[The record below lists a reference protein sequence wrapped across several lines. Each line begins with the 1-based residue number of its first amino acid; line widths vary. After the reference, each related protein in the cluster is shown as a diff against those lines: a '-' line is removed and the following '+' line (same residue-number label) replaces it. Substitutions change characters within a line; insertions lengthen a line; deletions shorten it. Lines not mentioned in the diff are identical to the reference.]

1 VELDFMVWA
10 KVMYGDAFCK
20 YMTSNYEPV
29 DFLFRLAEKTG
40 VVLMDGGGF
49 GGPPWS
55 IRISLA
61 NLDDADYA
69 KIGKY
74 MVESATEYVEA
85 WKASE
90 LVRSGPTAG
99 KGQTLKAGAAKRV
112 AKKAAKKVAKTAVK
126 KAVKQADTAAKSA
139 KKATTRK

>member
-1 VELDFMVWA
+1 
-10 KVMYGDAFCK
+10 
-20 YMTSNYEPV
+20 
-29 DFLFRLAEKTG
+29 
-40 VVLMDGGGF
+40 MDGGGF

-74 MVESATEYVEA
+74 MVECATEYVEA

-99 KGQTLKAGAAKRV
+99 KGQTVKAGAAKRV
-112 AKKAAKKVAKTAVK
+112 AKKAVKKGAKTAVK

-139 KKATTRK
+139 KKSTK